1 MEHLIRQPYG
11 LPPSP
16 QGEGCNVQRTLI
28 SLPLG
33 LSEAQLEGWRAA
45 TDEVSRAEARGP
57 LSTKIYVNF
66 FIDLQKNIFR
76 YRKRLIGGVQST
88 P

>member
-1 MEHLIRQPYG
+1 MYEMLQKQWNTSSV
-11 LPPSP
+11 SP
-16 QGEGCNVQRTLI
+16 TGCH
-28 SLPLG
+28 LPLG

-45 TDEVSRAEARGP
+45 TDEVSRADARGP
-57 LSTKIYVNF
+57 LSTKMYVNF